1 MATKMDMCQTYNAHA
16 AAVRAMLEDPAYIQ
30 FRAEQTG
37 ASSVSFQV
45 IAEATGGTT
54 IIVDRVLPADVPSF
68 AKSFVGDTITVT
80 ERQEWLPA
88 EPDGTGTAVATATF
102 SAPLAFTGTM
112 SITSEGGQTR
122 VRTTGEYKASIP
134 FMGGK
139 IEEMAKD
146 QTVRYLTKEEA
157 LGRNWLEGVRQPSAD

>member
-1 MATKMDMCQTYNAHA
+1 
-16 AAVRAMLEDPAYIQ
+16 MLQDPEYIQ

-45 IAEATGGTT
+45 IPEATGGTT
-54 IIVDRVLPADVPSF
+54 IVVDRVLPANVPSF

-88 EPDGTGTAVATATF
+88 ESDGTGTAVATATF
-102 SAPLAFTGTM
+102 SAPLTFNGTM
-112 SITSEGGQTR
+112 SITTEGGQTT

-146 QTVRYLTKEEA
+146 QTVRYLAKEES